1 MCRVRLETPSQRKAA
16 EAARRVEVLAAA
28 DTLLASMTELLAE
41 PVPGSVH
48 R

>member
-1 MCRVRLETPSQRKAA
+1 MRRVRLETPSQRKAA
-16 EAARRVEVLAAA
+16 EAAHRVEVLAAA

-41 PVPGSVH
+41 PVPDPLH

>member
-16 EAARRVEVLAAA
+16 EAAHRVEVLAAA
-28 DTLLASMTELLAE
+28 DTLLAAMDELLAE
-41 PVPGSVH
+41 PIHAPAH